1 MRLVQAEIL
10 KLVRR
15 RGTMIWCALLT
26 IGSVLIADIVL
37 LSLHAANASAH
48 GPAGGAEN
56 LKNLVF
62 LVGGLGNVAAILIG
76 SAAGSQ
82 DVSAGVFRDLVVT
95 GRPRGTLFNVRVP
108 GALAVFLPLLAVAFG
123 IAVGG
128 AYLFSGSLPQP
139 TASDVV
145 HFAIYLTAI
154 TSVDI
159 VLAIGLAAFVS
170 SRVVV
175 GVLIAWNAIVSHLLI
190 SFHILGSARTY
201 IDVAAAQHFLP
212 ASADQGD
219 QIAMSS
225 GKALVVLLIWTAVF
239 MAAGRFWTRRRDA

>member
-1 MRLVQAEIL
+1 VRLVQAEIL
-10 KLVRR
+10 KLRRR

-26 IGSVLIADIVL
+26 IGSVVIADIVL

-56 LKNLVF
+56 LKGLVF

-95 GRPRGTLFNVRVP
+95 GRPRSTLFNVRVP
-108 GALAVFLPLLAVAFG
+108 GALAVFLPMLAAAYG

-128 AYLFSGSLPQP
+128 AYAFSGSLPQP
-139 TASDVV
+139 TGSEVT
-145 HFAIYLTAI
+145 HYAIYLVAI

-159 VLAIGLAAFVS
+159 VLAVGLAAFVS
-170 SRVVV
+170 SRIVV
-175 GVLIAWNAIVSHLLI
+175 GVLIAWNAIVSNLLI
-190 SFHILGSARTY
+190 HIHILGSARAF

-212 ASADQGD
+212 LSADQGD
-219 QIAMSS
+219 RIAMSS
-225 GKALVVLLIWTAVF
+225 GKAVVVLLIWVAAF
-239 MAAGRFWTRRRDA
+239 MAAGRFWTSRRDA